1 MRVIEMSERIRV
13 HRRGLDAI
21 PLEFSW
27 RGRRYAVRRIEW
39 MRQVGERTKNGKTY
53 QLQTAQGLKCRIS
66 HDEQGDI
73 WRVDHILGQRGGMR

>member
-1 MRVIEMSERIRV
+1 MRVIETSERIRV

-39 MRQVGERTKNGKTY
+39 MRQAGERARSGKTY
-53 QLQTAQGLKCRIS
+53 QLQTVQGLKCRVS